1 MDHQAMD
8 VCHDKINSTLWI
20 LVLIKI
26 VMLTSKDNLSEF
38 IKAEIEA
45 FYNIKLPE
53 CPKQNQL
60 MYTLS
65 RYFLGLYEKKLFVSR
80 LSGEVINYKVS
91 HYLFKIKVA

>member
-1 MDHQAMD
+1 M
-8 VCHDKINSTLWI
+8 T
-20 LVLIKI
+20 
-26 VMLTSKDNLSEF
+26 MLTSKDHFSEY

-45 FYNIKLPE
+45 FYNVRLPE

-65 RYFLGLYEKKLFVSR
+65 RYFLGLYEKRLYVSR
-80 LSGEVINYKVS
+80 LSGEVVNYKVS